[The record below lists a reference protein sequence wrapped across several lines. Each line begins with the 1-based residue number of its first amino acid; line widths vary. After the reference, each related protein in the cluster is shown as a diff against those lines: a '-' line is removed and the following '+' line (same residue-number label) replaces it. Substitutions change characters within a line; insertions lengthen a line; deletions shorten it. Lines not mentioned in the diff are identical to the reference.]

1 MDRKDDRMFVDG
13 FIWEFIAIMHIMVVV
28 VFYLTI
34 YSDFLWVIF
43 VVVLIGR
50 YPKDVLRH
58 IKHASRFLHLLLA
71 HSFRLIV
78 FKFVSSVFQVP
89 KPLLLRRNPF
99 LLRELLASMIGL

>member
-1 MDRKDDRMFVDG
+1 VDRKDDRMFVYG

-34 YSDFLWVIF
+34 YSDFLRVIF

-50 YPKDVLRH
+50 NPKDVLRH
-58 IKHASRFLHLLLA
+58 IKHASRFLHLFLA
-71 HSFRLIV
+71 HSFGLIV

-99 LLRELLASMIGL
+99 LLRELLVSMIRL